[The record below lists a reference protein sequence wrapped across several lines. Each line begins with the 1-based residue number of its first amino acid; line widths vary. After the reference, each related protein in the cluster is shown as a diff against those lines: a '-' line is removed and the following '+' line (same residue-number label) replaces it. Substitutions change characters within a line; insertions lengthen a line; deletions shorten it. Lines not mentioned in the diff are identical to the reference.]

1 MKVYIVIY
9 TYYEEIEVR
18 GVFSSFELA
27 VKNAQGLRYHIE
39 EHALDGNEPAK
50 DYYPMV
56 VKALTSET
64 DCTPYWETTYIYN
77 R

>member
-1 MKVYIVIY
+1 MKVYLVIY

-27 VKNAQGLRYHIE
+27 VKNAQSLRYHIE

-56 VKALTSET
+56 REALTSEP
-64 DCTPYWETTYIYN
+64 DPYWETTYVYN

>member
-1 MKVYIVIY
+1 MKVYLVIY
-9 TYYEEIEVR
+9 SYYEEREVR

-39 EHALDGNEPAK
+39 EHALDGNEPSN

-56 VKALTSET
+56 REVLTSEP
-64 DCTPYWETTYIYN
+64 DPYWETTYVYN